1 MRGWRLVLAAVA
13 AGCGGGADVSTEVAG
28 PEVELFGAGT
38 ISTEAPEFAI
48 ALSPDGDTAYFN
60 RTPTDRS
67 RLDLMVSVR
76 VSGAWSGARPFAPT
90 SEMSAI
96 DPFMPVSG
104 AELFF
109 SSNQESPESPGSFG
123 LWYVRR
129 IADGWSE
136 PIALPRPVNSDSS
149 DVFNSIS
156 SDGLMVFSST
166 RDGPRRIYSTRRDG
180 EGWSPPVPIQ
190 FGEVTEASNPA
201 ISPDGRFMVI
211 AAPVEGRGADLFV
224 SCLEEGGWTQPQAL
238 PDPISSRFAEL
249 APALTDEWLY
259 FTSERPGV
267 VGRRPEGVRPPG
279 DIYRTP
285 VRHIAGLCQS
295 RAP

>member
-1 MRGWRLVLAAVA
+1 MRGWPVAVA
-13 AGCGGGADVSTEVAG
+13 ALAAGCVGGDEAATEVAA

-48 ALSPDGDTAYFN
+48 AFSADGDTAYFN
-60 RTPTDRS
+60 RTPADRS

-76 VSGAWSGARPFAPT
+76 VSGNWSEARPFGPT
-90 SEMSAI
+90 AGIPAI
-96 DPFMPVSG
+96 DPFMPASG

-109 SSNQESPESPGSFG
+109 SSNLESTESPGSFG

-129 IADGWSE
+129 TEAGWSA
-136 PIALPRPVNSDSS
+136 PVALPRPVNSDSS

-156 SDGLMVFSST
+156 ADGLMVFSS
-166 RDGPRRIYSTRRDG
+166 RRAGSRRIYATRYDG
-180 EGWSPPVPIQ
+180 ARWSPPTPIQ
-190 FGEVTEASNPA
+190 FGTMTDASNPA
-201 ISPDGRFMVI
+201 ISPDGSFIVI
-211 AAPVEGRGADLFV
+211 AAAVEGRGADLFV
-224 SCLEEGGWTQPQAL
+224 SCREEGGWSRPRAL
-238 PDPISSRFAEL
+238 SDPINSGFAEL

-259 FTSERPGV
+259 FTSERPGI
-267 VGRRPEGVRPPG
+267 VGPQAEGVRPPG

-285 VRHIAGLCQS
+285 VRPISGSCRS